1 MDRRSTWNC
10 YGAWVSSTGVLAAV
24 LWLVGAL
31 LCVTVILIPLGIPVV
46 RLVNCLSALPGS

>member
-1 MDRRSTWNC
+1 M
-10 YGAWVSSTGVLAAV
+10 SSTGVLAAV